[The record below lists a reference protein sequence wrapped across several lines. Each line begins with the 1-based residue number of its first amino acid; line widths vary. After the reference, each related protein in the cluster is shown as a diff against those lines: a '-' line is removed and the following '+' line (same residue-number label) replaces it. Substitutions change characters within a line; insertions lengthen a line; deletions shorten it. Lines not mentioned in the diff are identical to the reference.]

1 MHRPTEASKI
11 GLLVMKT
18 FCCFHHS
25 NLTHSARLNEMRLL
39 LLVCP
44 YQLFAVSAFRSV
56 DKHIFTSIPQ
66 KMFLIDIGNQNQ
78 THQYASVVRL
88 RQIKRTPT
96 LSICLSAAVYIR
108 MFCVHRRIHNH
119 RNYPN
124 GFTPVVVHIYQVCT
138 IHRPR
143 NF

>member
-1 MHRPTEASKI
+1 MRRPTEASRI

-18 FCCFHHS
+18 SCCFHHS
-25 NLTHSARLNEMRLL
+25 NLTHWVRLNGMRLL
-39 LLVCP
+39 LWVCP

-56 DKHIFTSIPQ
+56 GKHIFTSVPQ
-66 KMFLIDIGNQNQ
+66 KMFWADFRQSKTNTSIRICRAAQTNQKISDSFNLSF
-78 THQYASVVRL
+78 YRCLCSV
-88 RQIKRTPT
+88 
-96 LSICLSAAVYIR
+96 
-108 MFCVHRRIHNH
+108 FCVHRRMHNH
-119 RNYPN
+119 RIFPN